1 MPLPSRWPHDID
13 QSSLCYAVGKDH
25 SWHLLRKFLRNCH
38 LYLYPI
44 GFNLLTWLG
53 WEAWGSGKYSL
64 ISGDLLF
71 RQNCFCLK
79 KVEEL
84 LMGNTYTFCFILF
97 HSCNMSQYSGT
108 CVHAKLL
115 QLCLTLCDPHGL
127 WPARLL
133 CPWDSPGKDTGVGF
147 YALLQGI
154 FLIQRSNLPLLCLL
168 HWQVGSLPLAPPG
181 KPVNNSSWKEI
192 LQNVNNGDSLQW
204 WSYKFLYLYVIL
216 YCQIRI
222 K

>member
-1 MPLPSRWPHDID
+1 MPLPSRWPHNID

-53 WEAWGSGKYSL
+53 SEAQESGKYSL

-115 QLCLTLCDPHGL
+115 QSCLTLCDPHG
-127 WPARLL
+127 
-133 CPWDSPGKDTGVGF
+133 SG
-147 YALLQGI
+147 
-154 FLIQRSNLPLLCLL
+154 
-168 HWQVGSLPLAPPG
+168 PPG
-181 KPVNNSSWKEI
+181 SSVHEI
-192 LQNVNNGDSLQW
+192 LQARILEWVAMPSSRGSSQSRDQTSV
-204 WSYKFLYLYVIL
+204 SYVWRTLAGGVLYH
-216 YCQIRI
+216 
-222 K
+222 